1 LARLARRVLVSV
13 HDVAPAW
20 VEEVRWLLRELDAI
34 GARPRS
40 LLVIP
45 CHNGRDDLRRC
56 PELVELLQVEVANGS
71 EIVLHGYTHAR
82 AGRWRG
88 DPLTVARAALFAREV
103 AEFVSLEWQEQR
115 ARLLAGREILEE
127 LGLPT
132 RGFCPPGWLH
142 TAELPDLFRELGFTY
157 LVEMLFLLDVQL
169 RRRLVTPWTRIHGDE
184 PLPRRNYA
192 QLGAHLLAP
201 WRTRARLVSVFLHPQ
216 GAPRS
221 PVCQRVLRE
230 LAQEFERGGVPLT
243 YEEAIRSS

>member
-1 LARLARRVLVSV
+1 MARRVLVSV
-13 HDVAPAW
+13 HDVAPKYR
-20 VEEVRWLLRELDAI
+20 EEIRWLLHQLDAI

-45 CHNGRDDLRRC
+45 FHDGRDDLRRC
-56 PELVELLQVEVANGS
+56 PELVELLREEVASGS

-88 DPLTVARAALFAREV
+88 DPITVARAALFAREV

-132 RGFCPPGWLH
+132 HGFCPPGWLH
-142 TAELPDLFRELGFTY
+142 TTELPDLLRELGFPY
-157 LVEMLFLLDVQL
+157 LVEMLFLLDVRL
-169 RRRLVTPWTRIHGDE
+169 RRRLVTPWMGFMGTNRGHE
-184 PLPRRNYA
+184 ELA
-192 QLGAHLLAP
+192 QLGARLLAP
-201 WRTRARLVSVFLHPQ
+201 WRTRAELVSVFLHPQ

-230 LAQEFERGGVPLT
+230 LAQELERGGVPLT
-243 YEEAIRSS
+243 YGEAIRSS